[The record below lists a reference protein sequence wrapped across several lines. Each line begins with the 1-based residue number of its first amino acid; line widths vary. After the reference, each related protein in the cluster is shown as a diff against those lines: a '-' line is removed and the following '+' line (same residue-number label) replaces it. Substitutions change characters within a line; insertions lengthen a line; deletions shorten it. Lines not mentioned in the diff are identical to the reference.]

1 MVVRATTKN
10 YNRLFNSLILNEVL
24 TTKELVDSLVANS
37 EATTYIPDNEEVKRG
52 FTESKLTNLQTK
64 GILYFIESAI
74 RPSASSTH
82 HLGFN
87 QYSLEH
93 MMPKKWRNH
102 WELLDNE
109 AALNRDRA
117 LLTLG
122 NLAIITSSLNSSIRD
137 ADWDTKRWVRGARKA
152 SKPVRK
158 ESRRWATQ
166 PTRTSGTNLLSLS
179 EGCGWQTKPS
189 PSGQY
194 ATGGLIRSPMLNE
207 NRNGRIRET
216 F

>member
-1 MVVRATTKN
+1 M
-10 YNRLFNSLILNEVL
+10 NEVL
-24 TTKELVDSLVANS
+24 TAEELVDSLAANS
-37 EATTYIPDNEEVKRG
+37 EATTYIPDDEEVKRG

-93 MMPKKWRNH
+93 MMPKKWRNN
-102 WELLDNE
+102 WESLDDE
-109 AALNRDRA
+109 AARNRDRA

-137 ADWDTKRWVRGARKA
+137 ADWNTKKKGKGNKDGLKACSEGIATMGDATDKTLWDESAITERGTWLARKA
-152 SKPVRK
+152 IDV
-158 ESRRWATQ
+158 
-166 PTRTSGTNLLSLS
+166 
-179 EGCGWQTKPS
+179 WQCTT
-189 PSGQY
+189 
-194 ATGGLIRSPMLNE
+194 AD
-207 NRNGRIRET
+207 
-216 F
+216 